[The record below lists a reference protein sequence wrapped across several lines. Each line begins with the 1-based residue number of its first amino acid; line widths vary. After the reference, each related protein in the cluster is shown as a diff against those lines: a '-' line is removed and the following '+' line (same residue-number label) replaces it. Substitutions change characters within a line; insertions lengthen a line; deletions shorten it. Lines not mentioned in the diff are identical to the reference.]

1 MVETKTRDERIEEL
15 LAGSGTD
22 AVSAIKGPSLAT
34 LTQPEAA
41 NDDASDVNEDEGSK
55 DKKVRIR
62 ASRLNTLT
70 SELDDLRTKVSSMSA
85 SEQRIAALEAQLAS
99 GRNQDDELP
108 EWWKEA
114 YGDTD
119 ISKQGYKNQQ
129 RVMREE
135 MKRALQEEE
144 AKQEAAE
151 QERTERFQSI
161 EQSFDDQMD
170 ELENSLGRDLTDTQK
185 VELLNLVEDYSPT
198 DKNGKYEAYMSVE
211 KAYELWS
218 KGQGRDAGKQEMAR
232 IAGSQSSGG
241 TVQQSS
247 PERPSWGDWRK
258 RFGN

>member
-34 LTQPEAA
+34 LTQPEAV
-41 NDDASDVNEDEGSK
+41 NEDAPEVNEDEGSK

-70 SELDDLRTKVSSMSA
+70 TELDELRTKVSSMSA

-99 GRNQDDELP
+99 SRNQDDELP
-108 EWWKEA
+108 EWWKDA

-151 QERTERFQSI
+151 QERTERIQSI
-161 EQSFDDQMD
+161 EKSFDDQMD
-170 ELENSLGRDLTDTQK
+170 ELEETLGRDLTSSQK
-185 VELLNLVEDYSPT
+185 SELLDIVGEYSPQE
-198 DKNGKYEAYMSVE
+198 DGKYTAYMSVE

-247 PERPSWGDWRK
+247 AERPSWGDWRK

>member
-1 MVETKTRDERIEEL
+1 MDKQQTRDERIEEL

-22 AVSAIKGPSLAT
+22 AVAAIKGPSLST

-41 NDDASDVNEDEGSK
+41 NEDALDVNEDEGSK

-70 SELDDLRTKVSSMSA
+70 TELEELRTKVSGMSA

-99 GRNQDDELP
+99 NRNQEDELP

-135 MKRALQEEE
+135 MRRALQEEE
-144 AKQEAAE
+144 AKQKAAE
-151 QERTERFQSI
+151 QERTERIQSI
-161 EQSFDDQMD
+161 EKSFDDQMD
-170 ELENSLGRDLTDTQK
+170 GLEESLGRDLTSSQK
-185 VELLNLVEDYSPT
+185 SELLDIIGEYSPQE
-198 DKNGKYEAYMSVE
+198 DGKYTAYMSVE

-218 KGQGRDAGKQEMAR
+218 KGQGNDAGKQEMAR

-241 TVQQSS
+241 TVQSS
-247 PERPSWGDWRK
+247 STERPQWGDWRK
-258 RFGN
+258 RFGV

>member
-151 QERTERFQSI
+151 QERTERIQSI
-161 EQSFDDQMD
+161 EKSFDDQMD
-170 ELENSLGRDLTDTQK
+170 ELEETLGRDLTSSQK
-185 VELLNLVEDYSPT
+185 SELLDIVGEYSPQE
-198 DKNGKYEAYMSVE
+198 DGKYTAYMSVE

>member
-70 SELDDLRTKVSSMSA
+70 TELDELRTKVSSMSA

-99 GRNQDDELP
+99 SRNQDDELP

-151 QERTERFQSI
+151 QERTERKQSI

-170 ELENSLGRDLTDTQK
+170 ELEETLGRDLTSSQK
-185 VELLNLVEDYSPT
+185 SELLDIVGEYSPQE
-198 DKNGKYEAYMSVE
+198 DGKYTAYMSVE